1 MSGLARQLSVP
12 YKWPAAAQLGREAW
26 ENPEIPSGY
35 TYFAQLV
42 AHDCVFTSIPTGA
55 LPAGSGS
62 AISQRSSLLRL
73 ETIYGLGP
81 DSSPNAYAPFGASYL
96 ARSRLA
102 LSGVSLRNTK
112 KGNYFFRDIA
122 RTGMSNS
129 TSGAAASLTSAQVS
143 DARNDIHAA
152 ISQITTLFLLLHN
165 KIASNIENILAE
177 EVFAS
182 EEVKN
187 YRIYFISR
195 AACENIYRAIVRND
209 LLPRILH
216 PAIIGEYSAPH
227 VQFLDLQTLDALPV
241 EFAIVLR
248 FGHAMVRPFYVFNDF
263 NSYGEDL
270 VDMMLSTSAARPWR
284 MPLDDTWMAQWSHF
298 FEIGGSKPNLSRRI
312 GPEFSGGLFSGEVF
326 GATDET
332 GSVGLG
338 YRDLQSGAFVATWS
352 VAALADEL
360 RRCKPKTAR
369 LSALLLDDQQRT
381 IRIREWLSRHRIA
394 NGLSEH
400 DIDNLASDPPLFLY
414 VLFEAAHDMD
424 GERLGVLGS
433 VILAE
438 TLYKALLDA
447 SPPSRGATDEFGG
460 GFEHACEIALGRT
473 DRAAS
478 IEQCVPRINTMANLI
493 SFVAEEFDS
502 NRAAMP
508 FV

>member
-12 YKWPAAAQLGREAW
+12 YQWPDSAQPGLEAW

-55 LPAGSGS
+55 LAAAPGPAASR
-62 AISQRSSLLRL
+62 RSSLLRL
-73 ETIYGLGP
+73 ETIYGQGP
-81 DSSPNAYAPFGASYL
+81 DSSPHAYAPAGANHI
-96 ARSRLA
+96 ARNRLVVD
-102 LSGVSLRNTK
+102 GVSPRNAA
-112 KGNYFFRDIA
+112 KGDYLFRDIA
-122 RTGMSNS
+122 RMGPSNS
-129 TSGAAASLTSAQVS
+129 TSAAAAASLTSAQIA

-165 KIASNIENILAE
+165 KIASNIENLVAGD
-177 EVFAS
+177 VFAS

-187 YRIYFISR
+187 YRIYFVSR
-195 AACENIYRAIVRND
+195 AVCEEIYRAIVRND

-216 PAIIGEYSAPH
+216 PAIVEFYSDPQ
-227 VQFLDLQTLDALPV
+227 VQFLDPQTLDALPV
-241 EFAIVLR
+241 EFATVLR
-248 FGHAMVRPFYVFNDF
+248 FGHAMVRQFYVFNDF

-298 FEIGGSKPNLSRRI
+298 FESGGRKPNLSRRI

-326 GATDET
+326 GSVDET

-338 YRDLQSGAFVATWS
+338 YRDLLSGAFVAIWS
-352 VAALADEL
+352 VTALADEL
-360 RRCKPKTAR
+360 RKCRPQLAGK
-369 LSALLLDDQQRT
+369 SALLLDDRQRT
-381 IRIREWLSRHRIA
+381 LRLRAWLSRHRIA
-394 NGLSEH
+394 NGLSEQ

-424 GERLGVLGS
+424 GKRLGVLGS
-433 VILAE
+433 AILAE
-438 TLYKALLDA
+438 TLYKALRDA
-447 SPPSRGATDEFGG
+447 SSSGTFQ
-460 GFEHACEIALGRT
+460 HVCEIAFGRPN
-473 DRAAS
+473 RAAS
-478 IEQCVPRINTMANLI
+478 IEQCNPKINSMASLI
-493 SFVAEEFDS
+493 SFVAEEFEDK
-502 NRAAMP
+502 RTAMP